1 MPFHWYFA
9 KLKVTFDMLDLL
21 KLLSLRGFKKGA
33 LQEQINTLKIREKV
47 IHKIYENKNF
57 YSKIKNF
64 VD

>member
-9 KLKVTFDMLDLL
+9 KLKVNFDMLDLL
-21 KLLSLRGFKKGA
+21 KLLSLQGFKKGA

>member
-9 KLKVTFDMLDLL
+9 KLKVNFDMLDLL